1 MVLRNK
7 QIPIPGSGW
16 YVQISIP
23 DQPDLCRSF
32 LVSKHSILGHAQ
44 ELHLGSMRWVVVTEH
59 PLMQHPMETHYNS
72 VVDA

>member
-23 DQPDLCRSF
+23 DQPD
-32 LVSKHSILGHAQ
+32 Q
-44 ELHLGSMRWVVVTEH
+44 RW
-59 PLMQHPMETHYNS
+59 
-72 VVDA
+72 